1 MVVMDPVVAVRRR
14 GQGAAV
20 SAGVMGAAVGDISVL
35 EEKCFRYLMLC
46 KLAHM

>member
-1 MVVMDPVVAVRRR
+1 MVVVDPVVAVRRGQ

-35 EEKCFRYLMLC
+35 EL
-46 KLAHM
+46 